1 MNKPN
6 NYDNTRSNS
15 GEFEP
20 IELGGHRGII
30 KQVEERKS
38 STGKPMAVVYI
49 DFAAE
54 DRQARYF
61 EDQYRNDD
69 RAEKKWPYQAI
80 QYIVTEDAE
89 GNTSRSFKS
98 FCTSYEDSNGVT
110 IKWGD
115 GPQWAAQ
122 FKGRRIGVVFGE
134 VEEEYQ
140 GEIKTRRRIRWFCD
154 DHKAGEQDAPAK
166 KLYNGPRPYA
176 TTTSTESTEWMPF
189 PATEAEDLPF
199 R

>member
-6 NYDNTRSNS
+6 NYDNTRSGG

-30 KQVEERKS
+30 KQVEERTS
-38 STGKPMAVVYI
+38 STGKPMVVVYI

-54 DRQARYF
+54 DRQACYF
-61 EDQYRNDD
+61 YHQFRDDD
-69 RAEKKWPYQAI
+69 RPEKKWPYLAI
-80 QYIVTEDAE
+80 QYIVTEDQE
-89 GNTSRSFKS
+89 GNTSRSFKG
-98 FCTSYEDSNGVT
+98 FCTAYEDSNGT
-110 IKWGD
+110 QIKWGD

-166 KLYNGPRPYA
+166 RLYTGPR
-176 TTTSTESTEWMPF
+176 STAPAPEASSDGWMQTDF
-189 PATEAEDLPF
+189 SQDELPF

>member
-1 MNKPN
+1 MLKPKA
-6 NYDNTRSNS
+6 YDETRS
-15 GEFEP
+15 GGGDFEP

-30 KQVEERKS
+30 KQVEERTS

-69 RAEKKWPYQAI
+69 RTEKKWPYQAT

-98 FCTSYEDSNGVT
+98 FCTSYEDSNGVK

-166 KLYNGPRPYA
+166 RLYNGPRPYA

-189 PATEAEDLPF
+189 PQTEAEDLPF

>member
-30 KQVEERKS
+30 KQVEETTSK
-38 STGKPMAVVYI
+38 TGKPMAVVYI
-49 DFAAE
+49 DFAPE
-54 DRQARYF
+54 DKQPRYF
-61 EDQYRNDD
+61 EDQYKNDT
-69 RAEKKWPYQAI
+69 RADKKWPFQAT

-89 GNTSRSFKS
+89 GNTSRSFKG
-98 FCTSYEDSNGVT
+98 FCTAYEDSNGAK
-110 IKWGD
+110 IQWGN

-122 FKGRRIGVVFGE
+122 FKNRRIGVVFRE
-134 VEEEYQ
+134 VEEEYN
-140 GEIKTRRRIRWFCD
+140 GEIRTRRRIAWFCD
-154 DHKAGEQDAPAK
+154 DHKATEQGVPAK
-166 KLYNGPRPYA
+166 RLYNGPRPAAA
-176 TTTSTESTEWMPF
+176 TTATETTEWMPMP
-189 PATEAEDLPF
+189 PADAEDLPF

>member
-6 NYDNTRSNS
+6 NYDNTKAG
-15 GEFEP
+15 GEFHP
-20 IELGGHRGII
+20 IKLGGHRGVI
-30 KQVEERKS
+30 KQVEERTS

-54 DRQARYF
+54 DIQPRYF
-61 EDQYRNDD
+61 EEQFREDTRDQ
-69 RAEKKWPYQAI
+69 KKWPFNAV

-89 GNTSRSFKS
+89 GNTSRSFKA
-98 FCTSYEDSNGVT
+98 FCTSYEESNGLT

-154 DHKAGEQDAPAK
+154 DHKALDQAPPAK
-166 KLYNGPRPYA
+166 RGYNGPRPA
-176 TTTSTESTEWMPF
+176 AAAGDQSDMWMPTDF
-189 PATEAEDLPF
+189 SQEELPF